1 MDFSISEEHQALR
14 AGVASVMHHFD
25 AEYWLERDEDGK
37 FPAEYHRAMADAGWL
52 GITMP
57 EEYGGSG
64 LGVTEAAIMMSRRRY
79 GSHVSSTYQPLRP
92 SPDSR
97 KGQPGAK
104 GAVDSTPGIR

>member
-14 AGVASVMHHFD
+14 AGVASLMHHFD

-57 EEYGGSG
+57 E
-64 LGVTEAAIMMSRRRY
+64 
-79 GSHVSSTYQPLRP
+79 
-92 SPDSR
+92 
-97 KGQPGAK
+97 
-104 GAVDSTPGIR
+104 